1 MIIQYNIVVTIVNLL
16 DNSTY
21 KFDKIFETEIT
32 ATDDLLYNNYHVLSE
47 GVYILDMFEDELDT
61 YCIELGIEKSSIEID
76 EFEIVSL
83 TDRSDVFFESEDE
96 DNTSLSLKPIIKCYV
111 YPKNDALQIP
121 KLTGIA
127 YDSTTIIWSW
137 PEDEQ
142 YAHYLVE
149 EAIDPNSE
157 SANDKIIAQIPIG
170 VTSYT
175 ETGLNPDTPYTRRL
189 INYTDEQTSTPSASV
204 TVMTEPT
211 QISKSLE
218 EYDIPKN
225 YDFTTNEND
234 KNIIEENLTAFHSG
248 VGDGNDLK
256 VYKQMDA
263 DFYQKF
269 KTYFEITGRRIQKE
283 KRYDQVG
290 FNYKIC
296 LEAEETIEE
305 QEAEVTFDI
314 NVFPREWVAIEDY
327 MWATHPVEVKTRL
340 TATVFLRKEQS
351 IDGQENATILVPK
364 IEIEPVYETFT
375 KKTAVIISIDM
386 SSSMNDEIKSGTNKG
401 KRRYQL
407 TQAAA
412 CKLVDKIHEKAKKPS
427 VSDKLIQ
434 YVIIGWAQDA
444 YYYYNGY
451 SPSEAKTKIKQIK
464 YRSTENNGYTNWYT
478 GLTGAFKKSG
488 YIHSDREVVG
498 QIFFTDG
505 FVNQDEN
512 NNFARYASDSDAT
525 SVINSI
531 KKAADYLKNK
541 DCETYFIFGNGVNN
555 IDSEYIKYRQES
567 IDFARDK
574 ILPAA
579 RKNFEHVYYPQANGQ
594 DNHKATMD
602 SVSEDT
608 LASVLIKGLKVFK
621 QVQVGTIEKFVDWE
635 EVPDTTNKVSIA
647 TIDEIKAV
655 TITSDILTY
664 TFDNNVTPV
673 EYSRD
678 EKRAIIPS
686 YNILSA
692 TKLSDKSVYDI
703 IMNKVKQ
710 TDDYKNG
717 FKYTI
722 GTVESNGE
730 SDSFLIKGLQ
740 IQNTYKYADNTEI
753 TEDNWQESTWEN
765 GMSGTVNTFTDINKI
780 KSETYNDD
788 CYLVSKDNYVKIQ
801 GYAEAIIYDNTRF
814 VITELNGYDHS
825 SEILVSASTV
835 YDNLLTNRKKPS
847 LKYSDVNGSDY
858 LSHTIDIIQ
867 RDTDIVLSGYDELFK
882 AGDYLTIAPLTNDL
896 IAYNT
901 TRYDSPVLNY
911 RFNLE
916 DPDAKTPIYEILPDC
931 NPESNFLHI
940 VLLHV
945 YYAKNVY
952 ITNES
957 NYIEQYGDDPNA
969 TNSSNYIPLTEGL
982 FKWTLKEWRDGVNN
996 ENGWYIDNYI
1006 WFMGKK
1012 IEKRQK
1018 YYDEL
1023 PGPGIDT
1030 FYGMVNGRYRSDNQT
1045 GKQDLRV
1052 DTAQFNIPT
1061 TVHPETI
1068 NIYIIIT
1075 EFHPDTALVSYK
1087 WDNPLNNKD
1096 GITQVNGDYVTFT
1109 SDNLSYKDIEYY
1121 DIISTINMEA
1131 QELFDKKNVQVNYE
1145 ILKPITTYQYIN
1157 YYLNVV
1163 TDNSDVLA
1171 MHYPSELI
1179 FDEND
1184 LVNIGVTYK
1193 GVVNATS
1200 KWSPR
1205 IHNGYYYLNQHEY
1218 FAYTEFDVEANFDTL
1233 EELSYKTISGYVS
1246 FDVQL
1251 RRKAPEPKIY
1261 KITKDTRSELLQD
1274 ENNFTW
1280 VSDKGI
1286 TLKPFIDGIYY
1297 KEYLTYMYI
1306 SPIILFENA
1315 LTKADAIHVNY
1326 SFDDN
1331 SELLNMEVRSYD
1343 IENGKWSDWVPFF
1356 NDTIPNTPLSSAYQ
1370 LRIQMQP
1377 SVQNE
1382 DYFVEDYLC
1391 CYLDWK
1397 DDMDEPNI
1405 TNIVTITDHMTTGP
1419 DEGKGIYISKILDY
1433 GCLSDIKLSIFESNY
1448 KERIRLFIS
1457 YTNDNVD
1464 TLLLENITWHE
1475 ITDSQSMSINAR
1487 YFRYKIVIPEGEK
1500 LYWLHKEIQTLKTT
1514 AILPYIESISMAGT
1528 YAPADLVVN
1537 FVNTESFEILKNG
1550 QNQVI
1555 FNSIIDIIGADIIEK
1570 GFLETEIESVSI
1582 QCTTEDVEIKYNANI
1597 ANKYP
1602 LEYLNS
1608 PIYAKSDIDT
1618 EIIIKNTPYIFVE
1631 RDELDEHDIIKI
1643 IGTPQQYCPITVE
1656 DENEIS
1662 YTQLYTKDFRQTE
1675 TYVLTERTKYLEL
1688 KSNRYDEDFH
1698 VYIDDEELD
1707 TDKYKVI
1714 NHLVIFNDFVE
1725 LGHTIKIE
1733 YCLLYSF
1740 IAEIDR
1746 NNNTTILYLHP
1757 GKNIPVPEKCKVYF
1771 ETNTKNNKF
1780 IAHDISLNPIYRTDY
1795 KGFIYLTDEH
1805 NEPYKINIYCNP
1817 LRIKAG
1823 GFDKIDVL
1831 IEVLDIK
1838 ENPVVS
1844 KKIAVDCEYGI
1855 LNCDNYETD
1864 INGVIHLIYESAY
1877 SKCTDKLTARTLTD
1891 DSSIIEQSITIIN
1904 E

>member
-16 DNSTY
+16 SNSTY
-21 KFDKIFETEIT
+21 KFDKVFETEIT

-47 GVYILDMFEDELDT
+47 GVYILDMFEDELNT
-61 YCIELGIEKSSIEID
+61 YCTDLGIEESSIEID

-96 DNTSLSLKPIIKCYV
+96 ENNSLSLKPIIKCYV

-121 KLTGIA
+121 KLTGVA

-157 SANDKIIAQIPIG
+157 SASDKIIAQIPIG

-351 IDGQENATILVPK
+351 IDGKENATVLVPK
-364 IEIEPVYETFT
+364 IIEKPKYETFS

-386 SSSMNDEIKSGTNKG
+386 SSSMNDTIEYNGKKTARYKKVISAVKQLIKNIHDE
-401 KRRYQL
+401 
-407 TQAAA
+407 
-412 CKLVDKIHEKAKKPS
+412 VDES
-427 VSDKLIQ
+427 NTDDELIQ
-434 YVIIGWAQDA
+434 YIIVKYGTKAECV
-444 YYYYNGY
+444 YKGFSY
-451 SPSEAKTKIKQIK
+451 SAARTAVDKLKPYDT
-464 YRSTENNGYTNWYT
+464 NNGGHTCWYY
-478 GLTGAFKKSG
+478 GLTEGLKHVSG
-488 YIHSDREVVG
+488 NRVKG
-498 QIFFTDG
+498 QIFYTDG
-505 FVNQDEN
+505 FVNSDKNDNMAIRASQK
-512 NNFARYASDSDAT
+512 YAE
-525 SVINSI
+525 SVKDSI
-531 KKAADYLKNK
+531 KEAATKLDNANCKTYFVFNNGAYYIDEDYAEYNKAAAREWADEVIVPLVKNL
-541 DCETYFIFGNGVNN
+541 FG
-555 IDSEYIKYRQES
+555 
-567 IDFARDK
+567 
-574 ILPAA
+574 
-579 RKNFEHVYYPQANGQ
+579 KNYVYYPGYKAKI
-594 DNHKATMD
+594 DN
-602 SVSEDT
+602 VSET
-608 LASVLIKGLKVFK
+608 ALADKLFIGLKIFEK
-621 QVQVGTIEKFVDWE
+621 VQVGVIEIFDGWE
-635 EVPDTTNKVSIA
+635 EVPTSNKIPVA

-664 TFDNNVTPV
+664 TFDNDVTPV
-673 EYSRD
+673 KYNRS
-678 EKRAIIPS
+678 EKRAII
-686 YNILSA
+686 YEDDILSA
-692 TKLSDKSVYDI
+692 TKLSNKSVYDI
-703 IMNKVKQ
+703 IMDKVKQ
-710 TDDYKNG
+710 TNDYKNG
-717 FKYTI
+717 FIYTI

-753 TEDNWQESTWEN
+753 IENNWQESTWED
-765 GMSGTVNTFTDINKI
+765 GMVGTVNTFTDINKI

-969 TNSSNYIPLTEGL
+969 TNSSNYIPLKEGL
-982 FKWTLKEWRDGVNN
+982 FKWTLKEWRNGVNN

-1045 GKQDLRV
+1045 GKHDLRV

-1121 DIISTINMEA
+1121 DIISTINMES
-1131 QELFDKKNVQVNYE
+1131 QELFDKKDVQVNYE
-1145 ILKPITTYQYIN
+1145 ILKPITTYQYVN

-1233 EELSYKTISGYVS
+1233 EELSYKTISGYIS

-1274 ENNFTW
+1274 EDNFIW

-1306 SPIILFENA
+1306 SPIILFENV
-1315 LTKADAIHVNY
+1315 LTKTDAIRVKY

-1356 NDTIPNTPLSSAYQ
+1356 NDTIPNVPLSSAYQ

-1419 DEGKGIYISKILDY
+1419 DEGDGIYISKILDY
-1433 GCLSDIKLSIFESNY
+1433 GCLSDIKLSIFESYY
-1448 KERIRLFIS
+1448 KKRIRLFIS

-1514 AILPYIESISMAGT
+1514 AILPYIESISMSGT
-1528 YAPADLVVN
+1528 YAPSDLIVN

-1550 QNQVI
+1550 QNQVV
-1555 FNSIIDIIGADIIEK
+1555 FNSIIDIIGADVIEK

-1582 QCTTEDVEIKYNANI
+1582 QCTTEDVEIKYDANV

-1675 TYVLTERTKYLEL
+1675 TYILTERTKYLEL

-1698 VYIDDEELD
+1698 VYIDNEELD
-1707 TDKYKVI
+1707 INKYKVV
-1714 NHLVIFNDFVE
+1714 NHLVIFNDFIE
-1725 LGHTIKIE
+1725 LGHTVKIE

-1817 LRIKAG
+1817 LRIKSG

-1844 KKIAVDCEYGI
+1844 KKVAVDCEYGI